1 MKLWLVLLL
10 IVSSLGAKE
19 HILTIDDLVKIA
31 LEKSPDID
39 SSRLDFEGAKQ
50 RTRAAE
56 GGYLPRLDL
65 YADGGEAY
73 TKFKHQP
80 SEGVHLLAGELSAS
94 QLLYDFG
101 RTAGRIGR
109 SREEAMALEAQMQQ
123 VIADKI
129 LTVKKRYYDV
139 LKVKSLIDVQQ
150 KNVALQREQLHRA
163 KRYLLAGIKTVIDVS
178 DAEVRLES
186 AQLELK
192 NAQYELELQRA
203 KLEESL
209 GVVPYGG
216 AYRLYRKKLEWE
228 KLSGKLPRV
237 ATPLSKLEAFA
248 YRHRYLLQ
256 SSKHVMQSAVS
267 GVEEKR
273 GAYYPVLS
281 LDAGYGLQ
289 HVDAGVVGV
298 TPETQGKIGVSMQ
311 WNLFSGYQTEAS
323 VQEAKIALLHAA
335 SQIRSVKLAVKRE
348 VLEAHIAVRKSK
360 ENVKLSESIAK
371 ASLKKFGQAQK
382 RYENE
387 LSDYVEL
394 QDAQQGYIRALSELS
409 SAYYDYFIS
418 LAQLDHAI
426 GR

>member
-1 MKLWLVLLL
+1 
-10 IVSSLGAKE
+10 
-19 HILTIDDLVKIA
+19 
-31 LEKSPDID
+31 
-39 SSRLDFEGAKQ
+39 
-50 RTRAAE
+50 
-56 GGYLPRLDL
+56 
-65 YADGGEAY
+65 
-73 TKFKHQP
+73 
-80 SEGVHLLAGELSAS
+80 
-94 QLLYDFG
+94 
-101 RTAGRIGR
+101 
-109 SREEAMALEAQMQQ
+109 
-123 VIADKI
+123 
-129 LTVKKRYYDV
+129 
-139 LKVKSLIDVQQ
+139 
-150 KNVALQREQLHRA
+150 
-163 KRYLLAGIKTVIDVS
+163 
-178 DAEVRLES
+178 
-186 AQLELK
+186 
-192 NAQYELELQRA
+192 
-203 KLEESL
+203 
-209 GVVPYGG
+209 VVPYGG